1 MAQREGKPEQEAT
14 PEVKHDLFW
23 ISLLFPGMNQDYD
36 EVYRSQFIPANEE
49 LGCKT
54 LTYVYIADIC
64 HKSLVLDGAGE
75 Q

>member
-1 MAQREGKPEQEAT
+1 MAQRGGKPEQEVMA
-14 PEVKHDLFW
+14 EVNHDLFW
-23 ISLLFPGMNQDYD
+23 ISPLFPGKSPGCG
-36 EVYRSQFIPANEE
+36 EVYRSWFTPANEE

-75 Q
+75 

>member
-1 MAQREGKPEQEAT
+1 MAQRGGKPEE
-14 PEVKHDLFW
+14 EVMAEVNHDLFW
-23 ISLLFPGMNQDYD
+23 ISPLFPGK
-36 EVYRSQFIPANEE
+36 SQGWFIPANEE

-75 Q
+75 